1 VSKGRKQV
9 VVPNFSGMDLFN
21 AKVLAER
28 QGLIIKHISYTKKD
42 VAYNKVITTDPAP
55 GTVLYNT
62 NIVSFLVSLP
72 EDGDLIIM
80 PELLGVDLWEAR
92 KTLSNYRLILGEIEY
107 IDDVDLESNIVIDAS
122 VQSGERIKPGTV
134 INLTISR

>member
-1 VSKGRKQV
+1 
-9 VVPNFSGMDLFN
+9 
-21 AKVLAER
+21 
-28 QGLIIKHISYTKKD
+28 
-42 VAYNKVITTDPAP
+42 
-55 GTVLYNT
+55 
-62 NIVSFLVSLP
+62 
-72 EDGDLIIM
+72 M

-122 VQSGERIKPGTV
+122 VQSGERVKPGTV